1 MNQTPEQQIAVLS
14 NEIDVKNAKIQS
26 EQETNDEHICC
37 ECGCGVVLEKYKIT
51 IGDKKYCGVCG
62 EYEEE
67 EDSDEPKSPCYECSM
82 MLTKE
87 NLQMGEYEQFYCET
101 CWDERYDACDECYEL
116 VNKGQESPPYYSDE
130 NNQFQC
136 VCDGCS
142 DKWVKNVAK
151 NRETRMAAIKKQ
163 QDMLAAFCQKECISE
178 MLLVNKTTEQI
189 YNMMYEY

>member
-1 MNQTPEQQIAVLS
+1 MNQTPEQQVTMLS
-14 NEIDVKNAKIQS
+14 NEIVN
-26 EQETNDEHICC
+26 EHICC

-67 EDSDEPKSPCYECSM
+67 EEDSDEPKSPCYECNV

-87 NLQMGEYEQFYCET
+87 NLQMGEYEKFYCES

-116 VNKGQESPPYYSDE
+116 VNKGQESPPYYLDE
-130 NNQFQC
+130 NNRFQC

-163 QDMLAAFCQKECISE
+163 QEMLAAFCQKECISE
-178 MLLVNKTTEQI
+178 MLLVNKTAEQI

>member
-14 NEIDVKNAKIQS
+14 NEIAAKIANIQS

-51 IGDKKYCGVCG
+51 IGDKKYCGVCC
-62 EYEEE
+62 
-67 EDSDEPKSPCYECSM
+67 EDSDSDLNKLKTPCYECNI
-82 MLTKE
+82 MLTEEDLKI
-87 NLQMGEYEQFYCET
+87 GEYQHLYCES

-116 VNKGQESPPYYSDE
+116 MNKGQESPPYYSDE
-130 NNQFQC
+130 NNRFQC
-136 VCDGCS
+136 VCDGCR

-151 NRETRMAAIKKQ
+151 IRNARMTAIKKH
-163 QDMLAAFCQKECISE
+163 QDMLVAFCEKECISE

>member
-1 MNQTPEQQIAVLS
+1 MNQTPEQQVAMLS
-14 NEIDVKNAKIQS
+14 NEIAAKIANIQS
-26 EQETNDEHICC
+26 EKETNDEHICC
-37 ECGCGVVLEKYKIT
+37 ECGCGVVIEKYKIT
-51 IGDKKYCGVCG
+51 IGDNKYCGVCG
-62 EYEEE
+62 EYED
-67 EDSDEPKSPCYECSM
+67 DSDEPKTPCYECSM
-82 MLTKE
+82 MLTEEDLKI
-87 NLQMGEYEQFYCET
+87 GEYKYLYCES

-151 NRETRMAAIKKQ
+151 IRDARMAAIKKHQ
-163 QDMLAAFCQKECISE
+163 EMLVAFCQKKCISE
-178 MLLVNKTTEQI
+178 ILLVNKTTEQI